1 MNSDSP
7 NLLET
12 LETNTD
18 GSILFNGRRALLL
31 DAEFLKRLKQR
42 VFDTHELKEG
52 SRIVWN
58 ASYAC
63 GFQDAL
69 SLKKKL
75 RKKDKKSGFQS
86 GILQLANRGIAQ
98 VKILEFQEDE
108 ILIQTEW
115 SNSWEVEGIVEET
128 TRSCSTVSGYLSGLA
143 SAIFDKSVLFIEE
156 SCKVRG
162 DAVCLA
168 TGKVDWK
175 DDDEI
180 VISVSKMIEEATH
193 ESFDFQTEIAKYE
206 PALDRIRQLV
216 TELEAHKTEIETFQ
230 MQVHHLQESSFEEN
244 PFQEMIG
251 TSSGYQK
258 ALQNAKK
265 VAESDSTVLIQGET
279 GTGKELFARYIYK
292 NSLLNNRPFI
302 TVNCAALPV
311 SLVESEL
318 FGHEKGAFT
327 GAMQK
332 KLGRFE
338 IANYGTIFLDEIG
351 ELPLETQAKFLRVLQ
366 EGEFERLGSSQT
378 VKVKVRVLAATNRDL
393 AELVEEGKFR
403 ADLYY
408 RLNVFP
414 VLIPPL
420 RERNNDIV
428 QLVDYFAQSFRKRF
442 QKPIKSVNQTSI
454 ENLKN
459 YHFPGNVRE
468 LKHLVERAVLLSEG
482 ETLNIDLPFSPDT
495 TEVFPFGNSDKM
507 LTLEEMERKYIETVL
522 QQTNGMIAGKKGAA
536 EILDL
541 PASTLRS
548 KMKKLGIS
556 K

>member
-7 NLLET
+7 NLLEI
-12 LETNTD
+12 LETNTN

-42 VFDTHELKEG
+42 VFDTHELREG
-52 SRIVWN
+52 ARIVWN

-69 SLKKKL
+69 SLRKKL
-75 RKKDKKSGFQS
+75 RKKDKKSSFQA

-108 ILIQTEW
+108 ISIQTEW

-143 SAIFDKSVLFIEE
+143 SAIFDKSVLFIEQ
-156 SCKVRG
+156 SCTVRG

-175 DDDEI
+175 EDDEI

-216 TELEAHKTEIETFQ
+216 TELEAHKTEIETLQ

-393 AELVEEGKFR
+393 VELVEEGKFR

-414 VLIPPL
+414 VIITPL

-428 QLVDYFAQSFRKRF
+428 QLVEYFAQSFRKRF

-482 ETLNIDLPFSPDT
+482 ETLNIDLPFSPVS
-495 TEVFPFGNSDKM
+495 TEIFPFGNSDKI

-536 EILDL
+536 KILDL

-548 KMKKLGIS
+548 KMKKLGIF
-556 K
+556 